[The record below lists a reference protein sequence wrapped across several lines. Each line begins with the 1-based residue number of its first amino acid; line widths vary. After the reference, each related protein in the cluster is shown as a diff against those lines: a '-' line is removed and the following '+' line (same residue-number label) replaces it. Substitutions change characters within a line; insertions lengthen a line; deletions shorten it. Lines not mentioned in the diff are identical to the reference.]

1 MSLIQKALRTKIK
14 VKKLSRLQK
23 VQKTRFILFLYQYL
37 VKQTST
43 TYFRKVSICKY
54 FIQEVVH
61 GRKNKLRY
69 QQHKNASLQVVV
81 YVYTIQH
88 FIANFQHARICVAN
102 SNWEMASCKLLSY
115 KKLRLKKKT
124 SLENSCAIKK
134 VSKVHFSLEKFNE
147 KYEHVT
153 TLEDFY
159 EVTYKR
165 TSMCVVSRSIEK
177 EVFPKPKISHVI
189 FQTRLEWIG
198 WV

>member
-61 GRKNKLRY
+61 GRKNKLRN
-69 QQHKNASLQVVV
+69 QQRNIKMHHCRLQFMFTQFSISQRNFRMLVFVWP
-81 YVYTIQH
+81 IQ
-88 FIANFQHARICVAN
+88 
-102 SNWEMASCKLLSY
+102 MASCKLLSY